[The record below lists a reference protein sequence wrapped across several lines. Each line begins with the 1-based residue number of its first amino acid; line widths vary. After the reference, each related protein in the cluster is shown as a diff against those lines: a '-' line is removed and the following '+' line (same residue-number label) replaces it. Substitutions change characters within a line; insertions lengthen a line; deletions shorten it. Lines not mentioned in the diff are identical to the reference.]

1 MTLNFPYNPSTGDTY
16 TDTDSGFTYEWDGSV
31 WKSYSAN
38 KASNI
43 RKLDD
48 ISGSFDNT
56 TTTFAL
62 AVSGTALSPANAQQL
77 EINLGG
83 VIQAA
88 GTDYT
93 IDGSNIVFTTAP
105 NTGVTFSGKSFGLA
119 VSINTPGDG
128 TVTPASMSTTGNYTF
143 NNINSTGV
151 GTFSGD
157 LSVGGNL
164 NVTGDVSYDE
174 VTGTNINISGVAT
187 IATLNVTGGGKG
199 VGIQSAGEVIGY
211 GVTILNFVGTG
222 NSIQTG
228 SSSDIIDI
236 QISGGSGGGSVGVSS
251 NSFSDFVSTGVTHFN
266 FVGAAVTA
274 VGLTTAVVRVT
285 KTLVIGRRDAVA
297 VELSIPTGTTPIL
310 LRDGSTVNLPV

>member
-1 MTLNFPYNPSTGDTY
+1 MNGKGDKPRFYPDETYRENYDKIFGDKNIIDPIMTTLVFINNVLQEPNSAY
-16 TDTDSGFTYEWDGSV
+16 TLSSG
-31 WKSYSAN
+31 
-38 KASNI
+38 
-43 RKLDD
+43 
-48 ISGSFDNT
+48 
-56 TTTFAL
+56 
-62 AVSGTALSPANAQQL
+62 
-77 EINLGG
+77 GG
-83 VIQAA
+83 A
-88 GTDYT
+88 
-93 IDGSNIVFTTAP
+93 IVFTTAP

-143 NNINSTGV
+143 NNVNSTGV
-151 GTFSGD
+151 GTFAGD
-157 LSVGGNL
+157 LTVGGDL
-164 NVTGDVSYDE
+164 NVTGDISYDE
-174 VTGTNINISGVAT
+174 VTGRNLSITGVAT

-199 VGIQSAGEVIGY
+199 VGIQSAGSVVGY
-211 GVTILNFVGTG
+211 GVTIINFEGTG

-228 SSSDIIDI
+228 SSASIIDV

-285 KTLVIGRRDAVA
+285 KTLIIGRRDAAAAALTV
-297 VELSIPTGTTPIL
+297 PTGTTPIL

>member
-1 MTLNFPYNPSTGDTY
+1 VTLNFPYNPSTGDTY

-48 ISGSFDNT
+48 ISGSFDNS

-88 GTDYT
+88 GSDYT

-119 VSINTPGDG
+119 LSINTVGDG

-143 NNINSTGV
+143 NNVNSTGV
-151 GTFSGD
+151 GTFAGD
-157 LSVGGNL
+157 LTVGGDL
-164 NVTGDVSYDE
+164 NVTGDISYDE
-174 VTGTNINISGVAT
+174 VTGRNLSITGVAT

-199 VGIQSAGEVIGY
+199 VGIQSAGSVVGY
-211 GVTILNFVGTG
+211 GVTIINFVGTG

-228 SSSDIIDI
+228 SSASIIDV

-285 KTLVIGRRDAVA
+285 KTLIIGRRDAVA
-297 VELSIPTGTTPIL
+297 AELTVPTGTTPIL

>member
-16 TDTDSGFTYEWDGSV
+16 TDTDSGFTYEWDGTV

-48 ISGSFDNT
+48 ISGSFNNST
-56 TTTFAL
+56 TSFAL
-62 AVSGTALSPANAQQL
+62 AVSGTSISPANAQQL

-88 GTDYT
+88 GSDYT

-143 NNINSTGV
+143 NNVNSTGV
-151 GTFSGD
+151 GTFAGD
-157 LSVGGNL
+157 LTVGGDL
-164 NVTGDVSYDE
+164 NVTGDISYDE
-174 VTGTNINISGVAT
+174 VTGRNLSITGVAT

-199 VGIQSAGEVIGY
+199 VGIQSAGSVVGY
-211 GVTILNFVGTG
+211 GVTIINFVGTG

-228 SSSDIIDI
+228 SSASIIDV

-285 KTLVIGRRDAVA
+285 KTLIIGRRDAVA
-297 VELSIPTGTTPIL
+297 AELTVPTGTTPIL

>member
-1 MTLNFPYNPSTGDTY
+1 
-16 TDTDSGFTYEWDGSV
+16 
-31 WKSYSAN
+31 
-38 KASNI
+38 
-43 RKLDD
+43 
-48 ISGSFDNT
+48 
-56 TTTFAL
+56 
-62 AVSGTALSPANAQQL
+62 
-77 EINLGG
+77 
-83 VIQAA
+83 
-88 GTDYT
+88 
-93 IDGSNIVFTTAP
+93 
-105 NTGVTFSGKSFGLA
+105 
-119 VSINTPGDG
+119 
-128 TVTPASMSTTGNYTF
+128 MSTTGNYTF

-236 QISGGSGGGSVGVSS
+236 QISGGSGGGGSVGVSS

-285 KTLVIGRRDAVA
+285 KTLIIGRRDAA
-297 VELSIPTGTTPIL
+297 AAELTVPTGTTPIL

>member
-16 TDTDSGFTYEWDGSV
+16 TDTDSGFTYEWDGTV

-48 ISGSFDNT
+48 ISGSFDNS

-88 GTDYT
+88 GSDYT

-119 VSINTPGDG
+119 LSINTVGDG

-143 NNINSTGV
+143 NNVNSTGV
-151 GTFSGD
+151 GTFAGD
-157 LSVGGNL
+157 LTVGGDL
-164 NVTGDVSYDE
+164 NVTGDISYDE
-174 VTGTNINISGVAT
+174 VTGRNLSITGVAT

-199 VGIQSAGEVIGY
+199 VGIQSAGSVVGY
-211 GVTILNFVGTG
+211 GVTIINFVGTG

-228 SSSDIIDI
+228 SSASIIDV

-285 KTLVIGRRDAVA
+285 KTLIIGRRDAVA
-297 VELSIPTGTTPIL
+297 AELTVPTGTTPIL